1 MKFIT
6 IHSLKFFFRRGGVPP
21 PPVVSVFFIVFC
33 GLLDYNDFGDYMKTN
48 RKPFVI
54 SLLCGVGG
62 IVIPFIFFIL
72 YLLDPKNHISI
83 IGGADLAITGKLMI
97 RRFLNGIYGIPI
109 TIGIFVVLISIFCLI
124 FNKTVVNNCN
134 FKSAKNI
141 LGVSFCGMAAFF
153 FLNHANAVYSA
164 LYITNVEMSKMLFSE
179 SLLYVCLII
188 AAVALA
194 FLIVFIVKYIKSK
207 IADFK
212 IKGFILE
219 TALLLTSFIPS
230 YYVISAIWLA
240 LRDSS
245 FL

>member
-6 IHSLKFFFRRGGVPP
+6 IHSLKYFFRRGGVPL
-21 PPVVSVFFIVFC
+21 PPVVSVFFVAFC
-33 GLLDYNDFGDYMKTN
+33 GLLDYNGFGDYMKTN

-54 SLLCGVGG
+54 SFFCGVG
-62 IVIPFIFFIL
+62 ILLLTFLRFF
-72 YLLDPKNHISI
+72 LLLFLNPQGTSI
-83 IGGADLAITGKLMI
+83 IGGADIPTLNYCIYLVFATPQGVFFFIGA
-97 RRFLNGIYGIPI
+97 FLI
-109 TIGIFVVLISIFCLI
+109 LISIFCLI

-141 LGVSFCGMAAFF
+141 LGVSFCGTATYS
-153 FLNHANAVYSA
+153 FLNHANAVYSG
-164 LYITNVEMSKMLFSE
+164 LYITDDEMSKMLFSD

-194 FLIVFIVKYIKSK
+194 FLIIFIVKYIKSK
-207 IADFK
+207 IVDFK

>member
-1 MKFIT
+1 M
-6 IHSLKFFFRRGGVPP
+6 
-21 PPVVSVFFIVFC
+21 FC
-33 GLLDYNDFGDYMKTN
+33 GLLDYNGFGDYMKTN

-54 SLLCGVGG
+54 SLICGVGG
-62 IVIPFIFFIL
+62 LIISFLSLFLVL
-72 YLLDPKNHISI
+72 YLKPQGI
-83 IGGADLAITGKLMI
+83 IGGASIPTIYLYVFRTPIGA
-97 RRFLNGIYGIPI
+97 FLIAC
-109 TIGIFVVLISIFCLI
+109 IFIILISAFCLI

-134 FKSAKNI
+134 FKSTKNI
-141 LGVSFCGMAAFF
+141 FGVSFCGMAAYI
-153 FLNHANAVYSA
+153 FLNHANAVYSG
-164 LYITNVEMSKMLFSE
+164 LYITDDEMSKMLFSE

-212 IKGFILE
+212 IKGFLLE

-240 LRDSS
+240 LRDST
-245 FL
+245 LL